1 MPPGLGSLR
10 SVCHGCIYEEGE
22 QRRARRGT
30 RREGRPLG
38 TESAAW
44 MEVAFAGRAEGGSMQ
59 GEDGAECETQ
69 SDLKFCPWD
78 FLGGPRVKTLP
89 LQCRGS
95 IPG

>member
-1 MPPGLGSLR
+1 MATHSSVLAWRIPGTG
-10 SVCHGCIYEEGE
+10 HGCIYEEGE

-59 GEDGAECETQ
+59 GEDGAECSERQACYQACQ
-69 SDLKFCPWD
+69 S
-78 FLGGPRVKTLP
+78 
-89 LQCRGS
+89 
-95 IPG
+95 